1 MTELFGSDAFA
12 PSEIAARVEKVGVAK
27 TRLPLAATAMLSVLG
42 GAFIGLG
49 AMFATVITADTSLSL
64 SIARLLA
71 GVVFALGLLLVV
83 VAGAELFTGNNL
95 LVMAWA
101 DRRIRTRTLLRHWL
115 VVFAG
120 NAVGAFGLA
129 VLVCWSGHAV
139 AGDGAL
145 GARYMAIA
153 AGKLRLPFGTAVA
166 SGVLCNVLVCLG
178 VWMAFA
184 GRSVVDKAVAVVFP
198 VAAFVACGFEH
209 SVANVYFFAMAWLLT
224 AVGAPPVTLEGALG
238 NLAPVVLGNLI
249 GGGLFVALVYHFV
262 YRRSAPPVA

>member
-1 MTELFGSDAFA
+1 MSELFGSDAFA
-12 PSEIAARVEKVGVAK
+12 PPEIAARVEKVGVAK

-49 AMFATVITADTSLSL
+49 ALFATVVTADASLSPAVSRVL
-64 SIARLLA
+64 S

-129 VLVCWSGHAV
+129 VLVWWSGHTTAD
-139 AGDGAL
+139 DGL
-145 GARYMAIA
+145 IGARYLAIA
-153 AGKLRLPFGTAVA
+153 AHKVRLPFGAAVA

-184 GRSVVDKAVAVVFP
+184 GRSVVDKAVAVMFP

-209 SVANVYFFAMAWLLT
+209 SVANVYFFAIAWLLP

-249 GGGLFVALVYHFV
+249 GGGLFVALVYHYV
-262 YRRSAPPVA
+262 YRRSAPPAA

>member
-1 MTELFGSDAFA
+1 MSELFGSDAFA
-12 PSEIAARVEKVGVAK
+12 PPEIAARVEKVGVAK

-49 AMFATVITADTSLSL
+49 ALFATVVTADGSLSPAVSRVL
-64 SIARLLA
+64 G
-71 GVVFALGLLLVV
+71 GVVFSLGLLLVV
-83 VAGAELFTGNNL
+83 IAGAELFTGNNL

-101 DRRIRTRTLLRHWL
+101 DRRIRTRTLLRHWF

-120 NAVGAFGLA
+120 NVVGACGLA
-129 VLVCWSGHAV
+129 VLVCWSGHTTAD
-139 AGDGAL
+139 DGVI
-145 GARYMAIA
+145 GARYLAIA
-153 AGKLRLPFGTAVA
+153 AHKVRLPFGAAVA

-209 SVANVYFFAMAWLLT
+209 SVANVYFLAVAWLSTSAAFLPVPLAS
-224 AVGAPPVTLEGALG
+224 AVGSLL
-238 NLAPVVLGNLI
+238 PVVLGNLI
-249 GGGLFVALVYHFV
+249 GGGVLVALVYHYV
-262 YRRSAPPVA
+262 YRRSAPPAA

>member
-1 MTELFGSDAFA
+1 MSELFGSDAFA
-12 PSEIAARVEKVGVAK
+12 PPEIAARVEKVGVAK
-27 TRLPLAATAMLSVLG
+27 TRLPLSATAMLAVLG

-49 AMFATVITADTSLSL
+49 ALFATVVTADASLSPAVSRVL
-64 SIARLLA
+64 S

-129 VLVCWSGHAV
+129 VLVWWSGHAT
-139 AGDGAL
+139 AGDGTIA
-145 GARYMAIA
+145 ARYLAIA
-153 AGKLRLPFGTAVA
+153 AHKLRLPFGAAVA

-209 SVANVYFFAMAWLLT
+209 SVANVYFFAMAWLSTPAGYLPLT
-224 AVGAPPVTLEGALG
+224 FAAALG
-238 NLAPVVLGNLI
+238 NLVPVVFGNLI
-249 GGGLFVALVYHFV
+249 GGGVLVALVYHYV
-262 YRRSAPPVA
+262 YRTKAPPAA

>member
-1 MTELFGSDAFA
+1 MSELFGSDAFA
-12 PSEIAARVEKVGVAK
+12 PPEIAARVEKVGVAK

-49 AMFATVITADTSLSL
+49 ALFATVVTADGSLSPAVSRVL
-64 SIARLLA
+64 S

-129 VLVCWSGHAV
+129 VLVWWSGHAI
-139 AGDGAL
+139 AGDGAI
-145 GARYMAIA
+145 GVRYLAIA
-153 AGKLRLPFGTAVA
+153 ANKLRLPFGAAVA

-198 VAAFVACGFEH
+198 VTAFVACGFEH
-209 SVANVYFFAMAWLLT
+209 SVANVYFLAMAWLLP
-224 AVGAPPVTLEGALG
+224 AVSTTPVTLEGALG

-249 GGGLFVALVYHFV
+249 GGGVFVALVYHYV
-262 YRRSAPPVA
+262 YRRSAPPAA

>member
-1 MTELFGSDAFA
+1 MPDPKQQLTELIEAYA
-12 PSEIAARVEKVGVAK
+12 VARA
-27 TRLPLAATAMLSVLG
+27 
-42 GAFIGLG
+42 
-49 AMFATVITADTSLSL
+49 
-64 SIARLLA
+64 
-71 GVVFALGLLLVV
+71 
-83 VAGAELFTGNNL
+83 TGNNL

-129 VLVCWSGHAV
+129 VLVWWSGHTTAD
-139 AGDGAL
+139 DGL
-145 GARYMAIA
+145 IGARYLAIA
-153 AGKLRLPFGTAVA
+153 AHKVRLPFGAAVA

-184 GRSVVDKAVAVVFP
+184 GRSVVDKAVAVMFP

-209 SVANVYFFAMAWLLT
+209 SVANVYFFAIAWLLP

-249 GGGLFVALVYHFV
+249 GGGLFVALVYHYV
-262 YRRSAPPVA
+262 YRRSAPPAA

>member
-1 MTELFGSDAFA
+1 MSELFGSDAFA

-49 AMFATVITADTSLSL
+49 ALFATVITADTSLSPA
-64 SIARLLA
+64 IARLLS
-71 GVVFALGLLLVV
+71 GIVFALGLLLVV

-101 DRRIRTRTLLRHWL
+101 ERRIRTRTLLRHWF

-139 AGDGAL
+139 AGDGGL

-178 VWMAFA
+178 VWMSFA
-184 GRSVVDKAVAVVFP
+184 GRSVVDRAVAVVFP

-224 AVGAPPVTLEGALG
+224 PTGYLPLSLSSALG
-238 NLAPVVLGNLI
+238 NLGPVVLGNLI

-262 YRRSAPPVA
+262 YRRSAPPAA

>member
-1 MTELFGSDAFA
+1 MSELFGSDAFA
-12 PSEIAARVEKVGVAK
+12 PPEIAARVERVGVAK

-49 AMFATVITADTSLSL
+49 ALFATVVTADASLSPAVSRVL
-64 SIARLLA
+64 G

-120 NAVGAFGLA
+120 NAAGACGLA
-129 VLVCWSGHAV
+129 VLVWWSGHAT
-139 AGDGAL
+139 AGDGAI
-145 GARYMAIA
+145 GARYLAIA
-153 AGKLRLPFGTAVA
+153 AHKLRLPFGAAVA

-209 SVANVYFFAMAWLLT
+209 SVANVYCLAMAWLLP
-224 AVGAPPVTLEGALG
+224 AVGASRVTLEGALG

-249 GGGLFVALVYHFV
+249 GGGVLVALVYHYV
-262 YRRSAPPVA
+262 YRTKAPPAA

>member
-1 MTELFGSDAFA
+1 MSELFGSDAFA

-49 AMFATVITADTSLSL
+49 AMFATVITADTSLSPA
-64 SIARLLA
+64 IARLLS
-71 GVVFALGLLLVV
+71 GIVFALGLLLVV

-101 DRRIRTRTLLRHWL
+101 ERRIRTRTLLRHWF

-129 VLVCWSGHAV
+129 VLVWWSGHAV
-139 AGDGAL
+139 AGDGGL

-178 VWMAFA
+178 VWMSFA

-209 SVANVYFFAMAWLLT
+209 SVANVYFFAIAWLLPATT
-224 AVGAPPVTLEGALG
+224 APVVTLEAALG

-249 GGGLFVALVYHFV
+249 GGGLFVALVYHYV
-262 YRRSAPPVA
+262 YRRSAPPAA

>member
-1 MTELFGSDAFA
+1 MSELFGSDAFA

-49 AMFATVITADTSLSL
+49 ALFATVITADTSLSP
-64 SIARLLA
+64 SIARLLS
-71 GVVFALGLLLVV
+71 GVVFSLGLLLVV

-101 DRRIRTRTLLRHWL
+101 ERRIRTRTLLRHWF

-129 VLVCWSGHAV
+129 VLVWWSGHTT
-139 AGDGAL
+139 AGDGAI

-178 VWMAFA
+178 VWMSFA

-209 SVANVYFFAMAWLLT
+209 SVANVYFFAMSWLLT
-224 AVGAPPVTLEGALG
+224 PTGYLPLSLSSALG
-238 NLAPVVLGNLI
+238 NLGPVVLGNLI

-262 YRRSAPPVA
+262 YRRSAPPAA